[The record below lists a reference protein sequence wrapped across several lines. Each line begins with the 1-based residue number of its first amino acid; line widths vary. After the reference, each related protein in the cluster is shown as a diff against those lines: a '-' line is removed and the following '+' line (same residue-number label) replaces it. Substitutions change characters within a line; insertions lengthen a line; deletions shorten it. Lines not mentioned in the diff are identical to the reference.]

1 MSVTDERAAQAASA
15 VAAGIEDQDDLR
27 AVHDYLRRHRL
38 TVTTCADVDA
48 ATLLMHRACQGEPAW
63 A

>member
-1 MSVTDERAAQAASA
+1 MSTMDERAIQAASA

-48 ATLLMHRACQGEPAW
+48 ASVLMHRACEGVPA
-63 A
+63 